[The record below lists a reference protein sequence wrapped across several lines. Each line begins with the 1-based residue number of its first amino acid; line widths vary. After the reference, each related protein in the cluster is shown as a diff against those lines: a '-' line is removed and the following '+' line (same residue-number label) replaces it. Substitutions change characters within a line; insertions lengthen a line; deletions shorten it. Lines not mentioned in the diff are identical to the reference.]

1 MKTKKILKTLCAALA
16 LTMGLCGLAACG
28 GKQNDGNDG
37 FGDKQISVV
46 AREDGS
52 GTKSAFMEII
62 GLKGKSDVSGV
73 IISASTA
80 AVLTEVKGNPYAIA
94 YESLGYVTD
103 EIKILKVNGVEP
115 TVENIKNGTYK
126 IARPLS
132 IVYKEATV
140 ADGAQKAFFE
150 YLQSADAQTII
161 SGKGYVSTKE
171 NPVAYTIQSGL
182 TGEVTVSGSTSL
194 QPLMLE
200 LATAFMKLQSGV
212 TVQVSGG
219 GSGTGYKN
227 AEGGVSDFGMISEA
241 FNKEKAA
248 SCVSY
253 EVAKDGIAV
262 IVNKKNPL
270 DSISLDVLKNIYDVD
285 AGDAAVKTWSQV
297 K

>member
-1 MKTKKILKTLCAALA
+1 M
-16 LTMGLCGLAACG
+16 
-28 GKQNDGNDG
+28 
-37 FGDKQISVV
+37 
-46 AREDGS
+46 
-52 GTKSAFMEII
+52 
-62 GLKGKSDVSGV
+62 
-73 IISASTA
+73 
-80 AVLTEVKGNPYAIA
+80 
-94 YESLGYVTD
+94 
-103 EIKILKVNGVEP
+103 
-115 TVENIKNGTYK
+115 
-126 IARPLS
+126 
-132 IVYKEATV
+132 
-140 ADGAQKAFFE
+140 
-150 YLQSADAQTII
+150 
-161 SGKGYVSTKE
+161 STKE
-171 NPVAYTIQSGL
+171 NPAAYTIQSGL
-182 TGEVTVSGSTSL
+182 TGEITVSGSTSL